1 MEEILHVR
9 VDAHTSVHSL
19 AVWGSRVFPELFST
33 GFAIAETFLSSPP
46 RTQIALTAIKCGR
59 ELNLEINCLDDAAPD
74 GSLFQKSRSRVD
86 LL

>member
-9 VDAHTSVHSL
+9 VDAHTSVQSW
-19 AVWGSRVFPELFST
+19 AVQGGRELFST
-33 GFAIAETFLSSPP
+33 GFAIVETFLSSPP
-46 RTQIALTAIKCGR
+46 RTQIALTAIKCRR

-74 GSLFQKSRSRVD
+74 RSLFQKSRAGVD